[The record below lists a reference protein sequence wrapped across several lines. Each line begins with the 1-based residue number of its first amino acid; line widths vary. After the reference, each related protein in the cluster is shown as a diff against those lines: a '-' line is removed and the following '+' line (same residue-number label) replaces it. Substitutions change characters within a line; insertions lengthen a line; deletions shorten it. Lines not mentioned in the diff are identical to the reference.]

1 MSSEYDVE
9 FFWDPMCPW
18 AWLTSRWVEEVAA
31 QRNLTVDWR
40 FISLRLVNASKTYET
55 DFPAGYIAGHGS
67 GLKLLRVA
75 AAMRADAK
83 RDELGALYTQFGGDI
98 HVRGRRRE
106 IVGDF
111 ENGFPDYLRSV
122 GLDEKYVAAANDD
135 QWDGELQADTDEAL
149 RRTGPDV
156 GTPIISFTR
165 DRTMQSFFGPV
176 ISTVPRGAD
185 AVRLWD
191 ALWEVVT
198 FPGFAEVKRSL
209 RQRPNLA
216 DSLGETSG

>member
-98 HVRGRRRE
+98 HVHGRRRE
-106 IVGDF
+106 IVEDY

-122 GLDEKYVAAANDD
+122 GLAEKYVAAANDD

-216 DSLGETSG
+216 DSLGETSR